1 MAEGKL
7 ERLPDLA
14 SDLVRSNVAVIV
26 AWTTLGVR
34 AAKLATTTIPIV
46 RWGAGDGT
54 DDFDAFFLE
63 HAVRQMSAHRWRA
76 SRAAR
81 GSSGRQ
87 RRPALVTDARVNRQG

>member
-1 MAEGKL
+1 M
-7 ERLPDLA
+7 
-14 SDLVRSNVAVIV
+14 
-26 AWTTLGVR
+26 W
-34 AAKLATTTIPIV
+34 

-63 HAVRQMSAHRWRA
+63 HAVRQMSAHCWRA

-87 RRPALVTDARVNRQG
+87 RRPDPS